1 MFGIS
6 GFFKNI
12 QNAFTKE
19 VLLRMS
25 IKEAIKKH
33 VGVEIKIEDI
43 ACKNGIIT
51 IKQANS
57 SLLSTIFIKKTK
69 ILAELNSNNVKV
81 TDIR

>member
-19 VLLRMS
+19 VFLRMS
-25 IKEAIKKH
+25 IKEAIKKQ
-33 VGVEIKIEDI
+33 VGIDIPIEEI
-43 ACKNGIIT
+43 ACKNGIVT
-51 IKQANS
+51 IKKANS
-57 SLLSTIFIKKTK
+57 SLMSAIYIKKTK
-69 ILAELNSNNVKV
+69 ILEDLVSNNIKV

>member
-33 VGVEIKIEDI
+33 VGVEI
-43 ACKNGIIT
+43 
-51 IKQANS
+51 
-57 SLLSTIFIKKTK
+57 IFEE
-69 ILAELNSNNVKV
+69 A
-81 TDIR
+81 IRN